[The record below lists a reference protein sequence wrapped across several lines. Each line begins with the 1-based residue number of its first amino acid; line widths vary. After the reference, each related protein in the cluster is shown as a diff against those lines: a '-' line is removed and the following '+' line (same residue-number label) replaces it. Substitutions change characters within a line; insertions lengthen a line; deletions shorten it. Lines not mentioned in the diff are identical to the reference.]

1 MVHWIVLLLSL
12 QAPLQGSEA
21 VAAAIDAAR
30 KGGVVIACR
39 HGITN
44 QSDPED
50 ETTLLYDEPSTQR
63 RLSAAGER
71 QGQEVGLAMREL
83 GIRFAEVI
91 ASPMQRARRTAEL
104 MGGEARLDSLWHTRG
119 DNYEPKRV
127 ARRAVLSQPVSNG
140 NRLIVSHVGTLTSV
154 LQFRGSMAEG
164 DCAVVRPLGDRYE
177 VIGLVPWRAWSNHQR
192 RP

>member
-1 MVHWIVLLLSL
+1 MVHWLVMLFSL
-12 QAPLQGSEA
+12 VASPQSETA
-21 VAAAIDAAR
+21 AAAIDAAR

-39 HGITN
+39 HGSTN
-44 QSDPED
+44 PSDPED

-71 QGQEVGLAMREL
+71 QGQEVGMAMREL

-91 ASPMQRARRTAEL
+91 ASPMQRTRRTAEL
-104 MGGEARLDSLWHTRG
+104 MGGEVKVDSLWHTRG
-119 DNYEPKRV
+119 DNYEPKRA
-127 ARRAVLSQPVSNG
+127 ARRFVLGQPVSNG

-164 DCAVVRPLGDRYE
+164 DCAVVRPLGDRYY
-177 VIGLVPWRAWSNHQR
+177 VIGLVPSAAWSKHQR

>member
-12 QAPLQGSEA
+12 QAPTQGGET

-119 DNYEPKRV
+119 DNYEPKRA
-127 ARRAVLSQPVSNG
+127 ARRFVLGQPVSSG

-164 DCAVVRPLGDRYE
+164 DCAVVRPLGDRYY
-177 VIGLVPWRAWSNHQR
+177 VIGLVPWAAWSKHQR

>member
-1 MVHWIVLLLSL
+1 MVNWIVLLLSI
-12 QAPLQGSEA
+12 QVPPQGSES

-39 HGITN
+39 HGTTN
-44 QSDPED
+44 QSHPED

-71 QGQEVGLAMREL
+71 QGQEVGTAMREL

-104 MGGEARLDSLWHTRG
+104 MAGEVRLDSLW
-119 DNYEPKRV
+119 
-127 ARRAVLSQPVSNG
+127 
-140 NRLIVSHVGTLTSV
+140 
-154 LQFRGSMAEG
+154 
-164 DCAVVRPLGDRYE
+164 
-177 VIGLVPWRAWSNHQR
+177 
-192 RP
+192 

>member
-1 MVHWIVLLLSL
+1 MVFWIAFLLSL
-12 QAPLQGSEA
+12 QAPPQGSEA

-50 ETTLLYDEPSTQR
+50 ETTLRYDEPSTQR
-63 RLSAAGER
+63 RLSADGER
-71 QGQEVGLAMREL
+71 QGQDVGAAMRQL

-91 ASPMQRARRTAEL
+91 ASPMQRARRSAEL
-104 MGGEARLDSLWHTRG
+104 MAGEARLDSLWHTRG
-119 DNYEPKRV
+119 ENYEPKRA
-127 ARRAVLSQPVSNG
+127 ARRVVLSQTVSNG

-177 VIGLVPWRAWSNHQR
+177 VIGLVPWAAWSKHER

>member
-1 MVHWIVLLLSL
+1 MVHWLVMLFSL
-12 QAPLQGSEA
+12 VASPQSGET

-104 MGGEARLDSLWHTRG
+104 MGGEVSLDSLWHTRG
-119 DNYEPKRV
+119 DNYEPKRA
-127 ARRAVLSQPVSNG
+127 ARRALMSQPVSNG

-164 DCAVVRPLGDRYE
+164 DCAVVRPLGDRYAM
-177 VIGLVPWRAWSNHQR
+177 IALVPWAAWSKHQR